1 MFVKLRITVTTE
13 RNEPI
18 DGYNGNLILKNNG
31 PFSSYILK
39 INNALVGNT
48 EDLDVIMLMY
58 NLIEYSKN

>member
-31 PFSSYILK
+31 PFSSCILK
-39 INNALVGNT
+39 INNALIGNT
-48 EDLDVIMLMY
+48 EDLDVIMLMD